1 MDIVLASARADLRF
15 SMEVLL
21 REQPGIVVTGTTT
34 GSEGLLALIETTLPV
49 LVILDWDLPGR
60 PIEDVLAKAQAVDH
74 PPYVIVLGKDAPTGR
89 IALAAGADDFVL
101 YGDSPQ
107 YLLDAIQQAH
117 SQTDTALERETRSD
131 VRQAAA
137 ENQTPTDRKGA

>member
-1 MDIVLASARADLRF
+1 MDIVLASARVDLRF

-21 REQPGIVVTGTTT
+21 REQPGLVVTGTAT
-34 GSEGLLALIETTLPV
+34 GSEGLLALLETTRPI

-60 PIEDVLAKAQAVDH
+60 PIEDVLARARAADRR
-74 PPYVIVLGKDAPTGR
+74 PYVIVLGRDVPTER

-107 YLLDAIQQAH
+107 YLLDAIQQAQ
-117 SQTDTALERETRSD
+117 SQTGTALEQETRSG

>member
-21 REQPGIVVTGTTT
+21 REQPGVVVTGTAT
-34 GSEGLLALIETTLPV
+34 GSEGLLALIETTSPILA
-49 LVILDWDLPGR
+49 ILDWDLPGR
-60 PIEDVLAKAQAVDH
+60 AIEDVLARAQAADRR
-74 PPYVIVLGKDAPTGR
+74 PYIIVLGKDAPTER

-107 YLLDAIQQAH
+107 YLLDAVQQAR
-117 SQTDTALERETRSD
+117 SQAVTAAERETLSS
-131 VRQAAA
+131 VRRATA
-137 ENQTPTDRKGA
+137 ENQTLTEMKGE